1 VTIIKEEIIVNDVID
16 PATGLP
22 LKFPSSAKEVHARAQ
37 EFRRLS
43 PDERL
48 NQIAELMELGM
59 NMVNR
64 SPRRAEIER
73 RLEAQEAEWKHL
85 QRELFRKHGA

>member
-1 VTIIKEEIIVNDVID
+1 VNDVID

-22 LKFPSSAKEVHARAQ
+22 LKFPSSAEEVHARAQ
-37 EFRRLS
+37 EFRQLS

-48 NQIAELMELGM
+48 KQIAELMEFGM
-59 NMVNR
+59 NMVHR
-64 SPRRAEIER
+64 SPRRAEIEQ

-85 QRELFRKHGA
+85 QQELFRKHGA